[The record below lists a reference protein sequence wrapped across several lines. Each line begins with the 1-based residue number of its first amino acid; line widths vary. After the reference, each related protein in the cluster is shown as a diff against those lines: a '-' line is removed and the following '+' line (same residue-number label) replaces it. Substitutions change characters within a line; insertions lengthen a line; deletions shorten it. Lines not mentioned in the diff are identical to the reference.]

1 MILIQKIGKM
11 KQFEIYW
18 VELNPTRGS
27 ELNKTRPAVII
38 SPDVMNKN
46 LKTVLIAPVTS
57 TVKNYPTRVVTQFQG
72 GRGQI
77 VLDQIRAVDKTR
89 LKGKIDTADQATAS
103 NIKAV
108 LKTMFS

>member
-1 MILIQKIGKM
+1 M

-18 VELNPTRGS
+18 VDLNLTKGS
-27 ELNKTRPAVII
+27 EINKTRPAVII
-38 SPDVMNKN
+38 SPDAMNKN

-57 TVKNYPTRVVTQFQG
+57 TVKNYPSRVPTSFHG
-72 GRGQI
+72 GGGQI

-89 LKGKIDTADQATAS
+89 LKGKIDTVNQTTAA

>member
-1 MILIQKIGKM
+1 M

-18 VELNPTRGS
+18 VDLNPTKGS
-27 ELNKTRPAVII
+27 EINKTRPAVII
-38 SPDVMNKN
+38 SPDAMNKN

-57 TVKNYPTRVVTQFQG
+57 TVKNYPSRVATSFRG
-72 GRGQI
+72 GAGQI

-89 LKGKIDTADQATAS
+89 LKGKIDAVDQTTVL

>member
-1 MILIQKIGKM
+1 M

-18 VELNPTRGS
+18 VDLNPTKGS
-27 ELNKTRPAVII
+27 EINKTRPAVII
-38 SPDVMNKN
+38 SPDAMNKN

-57 TVKNYPTRVVTQFQG
+57 TVKNYPSRVATSFQG
-72 GRGQI
+72 GGGQI
-77 VLDQIRAVDKTR
+77 VLDRIRAIDKIR
-89 LKGKIDTADQATAS
+89 LKGKIDTVDQTTAS